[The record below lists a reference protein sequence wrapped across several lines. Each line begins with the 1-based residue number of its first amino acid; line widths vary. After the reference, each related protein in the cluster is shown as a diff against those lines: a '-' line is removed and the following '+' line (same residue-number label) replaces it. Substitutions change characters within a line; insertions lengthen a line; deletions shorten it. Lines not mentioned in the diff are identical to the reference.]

1 MASVARRR
9 ASESPTGSRLPETD
23 RPQPRRSD
31 VFGKSRQ
38 VPFLE
43 RLIQKAVT
51 RASAAPETIITL
63 ILLVLGLWTRLYR
76 ITWPPECVFDEVHF
90 ASFAHHYL
98 NRTYFFDI
106 HPPLAKLTL
115 AAVAKLAG
123 DIPNRDW
130 YEDKTYPP
138 ESKYYVMRSC
148 AAFFGALL
156 PALGFRIARGMGMSM
171 VAATTVGVFLLWDML
186 NLIEARHILTDSQ
199 LIFYC
204 ALCMDA
210 FLRLWKTPPN
220 SRQRRWA
227 AFWAG
232 LASGAALSVKWTT
245 LVVPGLF
252 GLESVAGAVLATEPL
267 EWSNCFIVAGSAI
280 ALYISLWYPHFRI
293 LIYNGPGGDFMSTE
307 FQRTLIG
314 RDGYDPQARR
324 PAFLKLVWQLNKEMF
339 LANAR
344 ILDEHEWQSRWYT
357 WPYIGRG
364 LLYWNRWQEGTTDAD
379 GRLIRPGYAM
389 QIYLIGNPLLFW
401 ACLGAI
407 LLLLAATPFVL
418 RLIRLRKR
426 HGQETGC
433 WERYL
438 RLATFLL
445 LGYALGILPYMPIE
459 RSTFIY
465 HYLPALLFAELLFAH
480 VVIDMPALPA
490 TLQVPVAGALYIVVF
505 WCFWYFRAWV
515 YGHIP
520 LTSDDHEGMRWIKH
534 TKKVGDNKGWH

>member
-1 MASVARRR
+1 V
-9 ASESPTGSRLPETD
+9 L
-23 RPQPRRSD
+23 
-31 VFGKSRQ
+31 V
-38 VPFLE
+38 
-43 RLIQKAVT
+43 LI
-51 RASAAPETIITL
+51 
-63 ILLVLGLWTRLYR
+63 VLGLWTRFYR
-76 ITWPPECVFDEVHF
+76 IKWPPECVFDEVHF

-123 DIPNRDW
+123 DPPCRDW
-130 YEDKTYPP
+130 YADKTYPP
-138 ESKYYVMRSC
+138 ESRYYVMRSC
-148 AAFFGALL
+148 AALFGALL
-156 PALGFRIARGMGMSM
+156 PALGFRIARGMGMSL

-210 FLRLWKTPPN
+210 FLRLWKTPPQ
-220 SRQRRWA
+220 SRQRRRA
-227 AFWAG
+227 AIWAG

-252 GLESVAGAVLATEPL
+252 GLESVAGAVLAGEPL
-267 EWSNCFIVAGSAI
+267 EWSNCLLVAATAL

-293 LIYNGPGGDFMSTE
+293 LIYNGPGGDFMSPE

-314 RDGYDPQARR
+314 REGYDPAARR
-324 PAFLKLVWQLNKEMF
+324 PPFLKLVWQLNKEML

-344 ILDEHEWQSRWYT
+344 ILDEHQWQARWYT
-357 WPYIGRG
+357 WPYVGRG
-364 LLYWNRWQEGTTDAD
+364 LLYWNRWQDGTVDAD
-379 GRLIRPGYAM
+379 GRPLRPGHAM

-401 ACLGAI
+401 ACLGAVVVAI
-407 LLLLAATPFVL
+407 ASMPFIL
-418 RLIRLRKR
+418 RLIRLRHR
-426 HGQETGC
+426 REQNTGR
-433 WERYL
+433 WAHYL

-465 HYLPALLFAELLFAH
+465 HYLPSLLFAELLFAH
-480 VVIDMPALPA
+480 VVLDMPALPPA
-490 TLQVPVAGALYIVVF
+490 WQFPLAGALSIVVF

-520 LTSDDHEGMRWIKH
+520 LSADDHEAMRWIKH
-534 TKKVGDNKGWH
+534 TSKVGDNKGWH